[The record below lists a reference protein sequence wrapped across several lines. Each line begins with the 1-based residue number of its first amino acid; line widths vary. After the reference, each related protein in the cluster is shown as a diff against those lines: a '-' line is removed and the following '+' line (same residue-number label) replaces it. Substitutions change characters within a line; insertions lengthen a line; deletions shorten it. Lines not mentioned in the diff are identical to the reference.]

1 MRDFGLLVLRL
12 FTGASLAAHGAQK
25 LFGWFG
31 GAGLDATA
39 KVFEEH
45 LGYAPGKRFAL
56 MAARS
61 EMASGALIAAGALS
75 PAASAAAISTMI
87 VAAAAHADN
96 GFFAT
101 NNGFELPAAYATMSA
116 ALALTGPGKFC
127 FVRISGNCRWNT
139 RSDWGARA
147 AAEAGAIE
155 EARKNAPSSN
165 YRSWLARAAAQTE

>member
-1 MRDFGLLVLRL
+1 MRDFGLLLLRL
-12 FTGASLAAHGAQK
+12 FAGASLASHGAQK

-39 KVFEEH
+39 KVFEER
-45 LGYAPGKRFAL
+45 LGYAPGKRYAL

-75 PAASAAAISTMI
+75 PAASAAAISTMM

-101 NNGFELPAAYATMSA
+101 NNGFELPASYATMAA
-116 ALALTGPGKFC
+116 ALALTGPGKISFDRIAGLDRFHRSA
-127 FVRISGNCRWNT
+127 FVFPAIVAGIM
-139 RSDWGARA
+139 GAFAVLGQRQ
-147 AAEAGAIE
+147 
-155 EARKNAPSSN
+155 KPV
-165 YRSWLARAAAQTE
+165 